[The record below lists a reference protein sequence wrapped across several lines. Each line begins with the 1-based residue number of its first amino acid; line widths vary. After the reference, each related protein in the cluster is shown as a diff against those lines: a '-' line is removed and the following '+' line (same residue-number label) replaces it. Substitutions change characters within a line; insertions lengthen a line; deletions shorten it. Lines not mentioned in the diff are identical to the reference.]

1 MSQQPFPHSPF
12 DGLEIDPEKMARSAI
27 NAARTMLGVLGVI
40 GILIGVA
47 LLVWPGK
54 SLVVAATF
62 AGVFFVIT
70 GVVRI
75 SVGIFTREVSSGF
88 RILNLILG
96 LFLLFGGIVALKN
109 LTAAAGVLTVI
120 TVVLIGMG
128 WFIEGIATLAQAG
141 RGKSSGMA
149 WARGAISV
157 IAGLVVIIVPTWSA
171 LALVVMTGVTLV
183 LIGIIGLVQAF
194 SLGKNLPPVGE
205 QHTTIDG

>member
-1 MSQQPFPHSPF
+1 MSQQSFPHSPF
-12 DGLEIDPEKMARSAI
+12 DTMEIDPEKMARSAI

-141 RGKSSGMA
+141 RGKSRA
-149 WARGAISV
+149 WPGPAVRSR
-157 IAGLVVIIVPTWSA
+157 LSRDSW
-171 LALVVMTGVTLV
+171 
-183 LIGIIGLVQAF
+183 
-194 SLGKNLPPVGE
+194 
-205 QHTTIDG
+205 